1 MMNRTLNIF
10 CRLAVV
16 AALASMMSGCG
27 IYGKFKAPEYE
38 ETADAYGDIAAG
50 DSTSMGDI
58 LWRDFFD
65 DKNLQALIDTALAN
79 NSDMVTAKLRI
90 DEANASLK
98 AARLAY
104 VPGLDV
110 SPNAAYGYDIDAKG
124 GSWSFQ
130 LPVNASWQVDIFGKL
145 TNAKR
150 RQLAAYMQSNE
161 YARAVQA
168 QLVATVAIQYYS
180 LLALDAQYE
189 IYKETEK
196 NWRENVRVTEQL
208 LEAGRYT
215 ADAVY
220 QAQSN
225 YYSVCNN
232 LLDIRQ
238 QLHQTENQM
247 CSLLGKVSGTPI
259 ERGSIE
265 DWTSPEM
272 IDVGIPVE
280 VLSNRPDVKQAE
292 YQFAQAFYTTNGARS
307 AMYPSITITGSLDFY
322 SMIVNAVGSLVE
334 PIFQQ
339 GQLRANL
346 KIAKAQQAEAEVAFR
361 QSIIDAGIEVNN
373 TMIALRTAQDKTANY
388 SAQVSSLEKA
398 VKAAQSKMQDKNS
411 TYLEVLT
418 AQQSLLTAQV
428 ARISNRL
435 SEISEVITLYQAL
448 GGGCE

>member
-38 ETADAYGDIAAG
+38 ETADAYGDIAIG

-130 LPVNASWQVDIFGKL
+130 LPVNASWQLDIFGKL

-388 SAQVSSLEKA
+388 AAQVSSLEKA
-398 VKAAQSKMQDKNS
+398 VKAAQDKMQDKNS

>member
-38 ETADAYGDIAAG
+38 ETADAYGDIAIG

-388 SAQVSSLEKA
+388 AAQVSSLEKA

-428 ARISNRL
+428 AQISNRL

>member
-10 CRLAVV
+10 CHLAAV
-16 AALASMMSGCG
+16 AALAFTMTGCG

-38 ETADAYGDIAAG
+38 ETEKAYGDVAVE

-65 DKNLQALIDTALAN
+65 DENLKALIDTALAH
-79 NSDMVTAKLRI
+79 NSNMVTAKLMI
-90 DEANASLK
+90 DEAQASLK

-104 VPGLDV
+104 VPGFDV
-110 SPNAAYGYDIDAKG
+110 SPNAAYGYDINGNTGA
-124 GSWSFQ
+124 WSFQ

-150 RQLAAYMQSNE
+150 RSLAAMMQSQE
-161 YARAVQA
+161 YAKAVQA
-168 QLVATVAIQYYS
+168 QLVATVAIQYYTIM
-180 LLALDAQYE
+180 ALDAQYE
-189 IYKETEK
+189 IYKETEA
-196 NWRENVRVTEQL
+196 NWRENVRVTEHL
-208 LEAGRYT
+208 LDAGRYT
-215 ADAVY
+215 ADAVH
-220 QAQSN
+220 QAKAN
-225 YYSVCNN
+225 YYSVCNS
-232 LLDIRQ
+232 LLDIEQ
-238 QLHQTENQM
+238 QLHQAENQM
-247 CSLLGKVSGTPI
+247 CSLIGKVSGTPI
-259 ERGSIE
+259 VRGKLS
-265 DWTSPEM
+265 DWTTPSIIE
-272 IDVGIPVE
+272 VGIPVE

-292 YQFAQAFYTTNGARS
+292 YQFAQAFYAVNGARS

-322 SMIVNAVGSLVE
+322 SMIVNAVGSLFE

-346 KIAKAQQAEAEVAFR
+346 KIAKAQMAEAEVAFR

-373 TMIALRTAQDKTANY
+373 TVIALKTAQDKTANY
-388 SAQVSSLEKA
+388 AAQVSSLEKA
-398 VKAAQSKMQDKNS
+398 VEATQYRMQDKNA

-428 ARISNRL
+428 GEISNKL
-435 SEISEVITLYQAL
+435 SEISQVITLYQAL

>member
-38 ETADAYGDIAAG
+38 ETADAYGDIAIG

-339 GQLRANL
+339 GQLRATL

-373 TMIALRTAQDKTANY
+373 TMIALKTAQDKTANY
-388 SAQVSSLEKA
+388 AAQVSSLEKA

>member
-388 SAQVSSLEKA
+388 AAQVSSLEKA
-398 VKAAQSKMQDKNS
+398 VKAAQDKMQDKNS

-428 ARISNRL
+428 AQISNRL

>member
-373 TMIALRTAQDKTANY
+373 TMIALKTAQDKTANY
-388 SAQVSSLEKA
+388 AAQVSSLEKA

-428 ARISNRL
+428 AQISNRL

>member
-168 QLVATVAIQYYS
+168 QLVTTVAIQYYS

-373 TMIALRTAQDKTANY
+373 TMIALKTAQDKTANY
-388 SAQVSSLEKA
+388 AAQVSSLEKA

>member
-38 ETADAYGDIAAG
+38 ETADAYGDIAIG

-334 PIFQQ
+334 PIFRQ

-388 SAQVSSLEKA
+388 AAQVSSLEKA
-398 VKAAQSKMQDKNS
+398 VKAAQDKMQDKNS